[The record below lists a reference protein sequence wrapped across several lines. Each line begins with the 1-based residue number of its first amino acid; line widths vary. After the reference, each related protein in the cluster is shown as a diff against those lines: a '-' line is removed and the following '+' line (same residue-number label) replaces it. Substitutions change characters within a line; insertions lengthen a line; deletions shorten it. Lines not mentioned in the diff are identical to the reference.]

1 MKSTT
6 IKGLMVGVMI
16 LFLTSVGFAAYHHM
30 GEIDSG
36 HFLEVYPD
44 KIGTKLDSCTSCHA
58 GGSYLDPKTNKLVTL
73 GSCQWCHYKYGY
85 DASGSI
91 DDTLN
96 PYGMAYNTSG
106 RSPSAVRSIENLDS
120 DGDGYSN
127 RIEIDGLRFPGDPND
142 NPSKVPA
149 PYRIFARADLD
160 KLPQHTQF
168 QLMNAHKSTDFYATY
183 SGVSVEG
190 LLKSAGMLPTASN
203 IKVFAPD
210 GFSQYFPL
218 NPDPNP
224 IFYHVFGTYPESVFY
239 YDEEA
244 DVAENSAGW
253 CDYSSPGAGGRSD
266 GGPIANEDGLK
277 LMLATLRDGDQLD
290 PGILTPQNKLD
301 GEGPFRVVPPQ
312 KVPGPPD
319 QRSTALNQA
328 VVWPFD
334 ANADHNAGYSPR
346 SATII
351 KVEPLPE
358 GTTDIDLLEAGWKY
372 IDESKIVVYGA
383 IHPGPTILSKL
394 DALIALMESSDR
406 KAYKNVLYKKLLVFE
421 AQIARQFAK
430 CGKYKAALSIL
441 EKGILTH
448 ADGCSAGSGGVARND
463 WVKDCELQKKIY
475 WSLNELIVL
484 FGIIV

>member
-1 MKSTT
+1 MKRTT
-6 IKGLMVGVMI
+6 VRNLLLGVLI
-16 LFLTSVGFAAYHHM
+16 LGLTSGGFAAYHHM
-30 GEIDSG
+30 GEMDSG
-36 HFLEVYPD
+36 IFLGAYAE
-44 KIGTKLDSCTSCHA
+44 KAGTKLDSCTLCHS
-58 GGSYLDPKTNKLVTL
+58 GGSYVQNGKTVTL

-85 DASGSI
+85 DASGEI
-91 DDTLN
+91 EDTLN
-96 PYGMAYNTSG
+96 SYGKAYNTNG
-106 RSPSAVRSIENLDS
+106 RSLSALKSIENLDS

-127 RIEIDGLRFPGDPND
+127 KIEIDALRFPGDASDDPN
-142 NPSKVPA
+142 KVPA
-149 PYRIFARADLD
+149 PYQVFSRADLD

-168 QLMNAHKSTDFYATY
+168 LLMNAHKSTDFYATY
-183 SGVSVEG
+183 RGVSMED
-190 LLKSAGMLPTASN
+190 LLESAGMLPTASN

-210 GFSQYFPL
+210 GFAQYFSL

-224 IFYHVFGTYPESVFY
+224 ILYHVFGAYPASVFY

-244 DVAENSAGW
+244 DVARNPAGW
-253 CDYSSPGAGGRSD
+253 CDYDSPDTAGMSD
-266 GGPIANEDGLK
+266 GDPIANKNGLK
-277 LMLATLRDGDQLD
+277 LMLATLRDGGALD
-290 PGILTPQNKLD
+290 SGVLTPQNKLD

-312 KVPGPPD
+312 KIPGPPD
-319 QRSTALNQA
+319 QRSTAVDQE

-351 KVEPLPE
+351 KVDPLPE

-383 IHPGPTILSKL
+383 IHPGSTILAKL

-421 AQIARQFAK
+421 AQIVRQFAK
-430 CGKYKAALSIL
+430 CGKYKAALSII

-448 ADGCSAGSGGVARND
+448 ADGCNAGSGGVDRND